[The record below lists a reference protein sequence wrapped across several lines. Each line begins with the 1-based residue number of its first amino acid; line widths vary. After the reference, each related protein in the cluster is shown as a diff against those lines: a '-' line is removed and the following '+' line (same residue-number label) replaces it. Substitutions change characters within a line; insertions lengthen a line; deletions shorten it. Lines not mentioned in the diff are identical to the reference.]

1 MAVTRGRS
9 HGPRRGAA
17 VEREASQGREQS
29 GALRTNP
36 DSMDQLLISE
46 RAHPL
51 WPSLGAGGGG
61 TTVGREASQR
71 REWGHGHTFPYP
83 KAPEMFFFASH
94 EEAGTIGS
102 IARPRTHG
110 RLKRFHEEAGT
121 IGSTVRPRTHGRLKR
136 FCTTDQTV
144 DEKKATW
151 MSWPSN

>member
-83 KAPEMFFFASH
+83 KAPEMFFFCFSRRGWNH
-94 EEAGTIGS
+94 RKHS
-102 IARPRTHG
+102 
-110 RLKRFHEEAGT
+110 
-121 IGSTVRPRTHGRLKR
+121 S
-136 FCTTDQTV
+136 TTD
-144 DEKKATW
+144 TW
-151 MSWPSN
+151 TAETISRRGWNHRKHSSTTDTWTAETILHHRSDRR

>member
-1 MAVTRGRS
+1 MAVTGCW
-9 HGPRRGAA
+9 RRGH
-17 VEREASQGREQS
+17 
-29 GALRTNP
+29 N
-36 DSMDQLLISE
+36 
-46 RAHPL
+46 
-51 WPSLGAGGGG
+51 
-61 TTVGREASQR
+61 R
-71 REWGHGHTFPYP
+71 REGGE
-83 KAPEMFFFASH
+83 PEKRMGPWPHVSLPEGSGNVFFFASH